1 MSKPALL
8 FQATIDGIKFEID
21 LEAADG
27 YCDDPVQNG
36 RPQIK
41 LSAGFK
47 RDRKSLEILIHEML
61 HASNWGKTEKTVD
74 RTAKDVARVLW
85 RLYKPR

>member
-47 RDRKSLEILIHEML
+47 RDRK
-61 HASNWGKTEKTVD
+61 
-74 RTAKDVARVLW
+74 
-85 RLYKPR
+85 